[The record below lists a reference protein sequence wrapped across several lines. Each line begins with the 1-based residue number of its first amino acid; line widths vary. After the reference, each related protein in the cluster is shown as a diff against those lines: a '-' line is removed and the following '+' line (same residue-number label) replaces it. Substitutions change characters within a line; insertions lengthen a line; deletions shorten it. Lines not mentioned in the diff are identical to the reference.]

1 MTRKTNILRLLCAL
15 TLVFS
20 WSVLSADPGDSMVD
34 ESAQPAETTE
44 ATDTTTETQPEAQ
57 PQETQTTET
66 KPASECSADLR
77 SDSPQEQI
85 RGAKCAAEKKDEK
98 AVPDLIHVLK
108 NQDQPSVLTE
118 VLIALAVIGETG
130 ETTSALMEKAG
141 DTSLKPADRYIVVA
155 TLVALRTDAQ
165 KAQIQSLLS
174 DLEGS
179 DASDALLKDLASK
192 LKPLVS
198 G

>member
-44 ATDTTTETQPEAQ
+44 AIDTATETQPEAQ

-192 LKPLVS
+192 LKPLV
-198 G
+198 GG

>member
-44 ATDTTTETQPEAQ
+44 ATDTATETQPEAQ

-141 DTSLKPADRYIVVA
+141 DTSLRPADRYIVVA

-192 LKPLVS
+192 LKPLV
-198 G
+198 GG